1 VADARPNS
9 AEQEAEL
16 ARRFRNGDP
25 AALRAAYDRH
35 GRAVFALALLALEA
49 HHNAEDATSLAG
61 ASDVRSRAP
70 TWAAGWRDHPPRDRR
85 PPSRPKPARAAARCG
100 AVVDDI
106 IQQQISAFTGL
117 PAGNSEKPSPAE
129 GWSGYNDGGRST
141 VPHPAPD
148 QLALAALPA
157 EPVEPEIA
165 AHVAMCPTCH
175 AELASLRHT
184 VDLARATHPAT
195 DTGPPSR
202 VWHAINGELAA
213 PPRNP
218 R

>member
-1 VADARPNS
+1 VAVPQR
-9 AEQEAEL
+9 Q
-16 ARRFRNGDP
+16 RDP

-49 HHNAEDATSLAG
+49 HPNAEDVTRLAG
-61 ASDVRSRAP
+61 AGDVRSRARRL
-70 TWAAGWRDHPPRDRR
+70 AGGITPPRDRR
-85 PPSRPKPARAAARCG
+85 PPSRPEPARAGARHARSAVVRL

-106 IQQQISAFTGL
+106 IQQQMSAFTGL
-117 PAGNSEKPSPAE
+117 PARNSEKPSAAG
-129 GWSGYNDGGRST
+129 GWSGYNNGGRSA

-165 AHVAMCPTCH
+165 AHVAMCATCH

-195 DTGPPSR
+195 ATGPPSR
-202 VWHAINGELAA
+202 VWHAIAGELAA